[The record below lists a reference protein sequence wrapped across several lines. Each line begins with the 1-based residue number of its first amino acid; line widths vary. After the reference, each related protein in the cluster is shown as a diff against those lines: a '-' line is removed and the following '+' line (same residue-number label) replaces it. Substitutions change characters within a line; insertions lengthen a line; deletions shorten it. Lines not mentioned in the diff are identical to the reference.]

1 MPGHRAPCALK
12 DSLEGCHDLSRLS
25 GVRGVKVLAERRQMG
40 PTQPPSALGSPCLM
54 AATPDWECVRLVG
67 ARCTLRMI
75 GRPLTAQR
83 VCLGVPVVRTSSA
96 RCAWSLSMIVSQ
108 IGDRHIHQTNWA
120 ADSVDLGSI
129 ARFATSANN
138 RVPDRS

>member
-1 MPGHRAPCALK
+1 
-12 DSLEGCHDLSRLS
+12 
-25 GVRGVKVLAERRQMG
+25 
-40 PTQPPSALGSPCLM
+40 M

-75 GRPLTAQR
+75 GRPLAAQR
-83 VCLGVPVVRTSSA
+83 VCLGVPVDRTSSA
-96 RCAWSLSMIVSQ
+96 RCARSLAHDRQ

-129 ARFATSANN
+129 ARFAISANN